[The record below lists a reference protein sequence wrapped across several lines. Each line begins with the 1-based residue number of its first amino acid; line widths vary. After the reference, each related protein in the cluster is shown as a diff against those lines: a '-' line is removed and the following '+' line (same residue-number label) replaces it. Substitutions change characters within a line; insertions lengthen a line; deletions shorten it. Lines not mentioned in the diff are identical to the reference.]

1 MFLYIHGFASNA
13 KSKKVM
19 LLKKRFNSV
28 KSLDLSPEPFKAIR
42 QLEDFITKQKRPR
55 SITLVGSSL
64 GGYYAMYLSA
74 KYSLKAILINPSIY
88 PYKTLEKYKNKKVK
102 YYAKDEMFYF
112 KESYLE
118 QLKQLKTKMVDNSK
132 ILLLLQTGDEVL
144 EYKEALD
151 YLPNAKYY
159 IESGG
164 SHQFDNFENYFE
176 IINSFYTNGVV
187 PSDNKGIAFSLT
199 KQEMQKVQEWADKIT
214 KTLPEDELESLGRGM
229 TYKFS
234 PYIFGTEIVVE
245 YYNNELLVRVSDEND
260 KVTKG

>member
-1 MFLYIHGFASNA
+1 MLLYIHGFASSA
-13 KSKKVM
+13 KSNKVT
-19 LLKKRFNSV
+19 LLKKAFAQVRSF
-28 KSLDLSPEPFKAIR
+28 DLSPEPFKAIR

-88 PYKTLEKYKNKKVK
+88 PYKTLERYKNQKVQ
-102 YYAKDEMFYF
+102 YYSREGIFYF
-112 KESYLE
+112 KESYLQ
-118 QLKQLKTKMVDNSK
+118 QLKELKRDDIDNSK
-132 ILLLLQTGDEVL
+132 ILLLLQTSDEVL
-144 EYKEALD
+144 DYKEALD
-151 YLPNAKYY
+151 ALPHAKYY

-176 IINSFYTNGVV
+176 IINAFYTNGVV

-199 KQEMQKVQEWADKIT
+199 KQEIQKVQDWADKIT

-260 KVTKG
+260 KVTRG